1 MTRIIAHLDMDAF
14 FAAIEERDRPKF
26 KGLPIVIGAD
36 PMEGKGRGVV
46 STANYKARE
55 YGIRSA
61 TPISFAWQMSEEAR
75 KKGLPPVVFLFPNFS
90 KYEKSSLKIV
100 EIVRKFSLVVEPAS
114 IDEMYFDLSRFGS
127 FKKAEEICEEIKR
140 EIKKEEKLTCS
151 IGVGSNKLI
160 AKIASDVKKPDGLTI
175 VEKGKEETFLE
186 NFPIRKIPG
195 IGPKTEEVFLRRQ
208 GIGPTTPTSVGLR
221 RRAPKPTFQSASR
234 QNFVGAETSRKNK
247 NILLVKDLKKIS
259 KDELKKM
266 LGKWGEDLYFKIR
279 GVDDSP
285 IVEKYEIK
293 SIGEQ
298 ETFLKDMLESKFM
311 INRLSHISESVFERF
326 KKSEFKNFKTIT
338 ITVRFAGFETKTRSR
353 TLAKPSSDLK
363 ALQFEAL
370 KLLTP
375 FLDKRENPKRKF
387 VRLIG
392 VRVEKLT

>member
-1 MTRIIAHLDMDAF
+1 MDAF

-26 KGLPIVIGAD
+26 KGMPIVIGAD

-61 TPISFAWQMSEEAR
+61 TPISHAWQMSQVA
-75 KKGLPPVVFLFPNFS
+75 KKQGLPPAIFLFPNFS
-90 KYEKSSLKIV
+90 KYEKVSSKIL
-100 EIVRKFSLVVEPAS
+100 EIVRKFSPLVEQSSV
-114 IDEMYFDLSRFGS
+114 DEMYFDLSFCGNY
-127 FKKAEEICEEIKR
+127 KKAEEICKKIKR

-151 IGVGSNKLI
+151 IGIGSNKLI

-175 VEKGKEETFLE
+175 VEKGKEEAFLE
-186 NFPIRKIPG
+186 NFSIRKIPG
-195 IGPKTEEVFLRRQ
+195 IGPKIELYF
-208 GIGPTTPTSVGLR
+208 
-221 RRAPKPTFQSASR
+221 
-234 QNFVGAETSRKNK
+234 KNK
-247 NILLVKDLKKIS
+247 NIVLVKDLKKFS

-279 GVDDSP
+279 GIDDSP

-298 ETFLKDMLESKFM
+298 ETFLKDTLESKFI
-311 INRLSHISESVFERF
+311 INRLSHLAESVFEKF

-338 ITVRFAGFETKTRSR
+338 IKVRFAGFETKTRSR
-353 TLAKPSSDLK
+353 TLSQPSSDLK
-363 ALQFEAL
+363 TLQFEAL

-375 FLDKRENPKRKF
+375 FLDKRENPKRKLI
-387 VRLIG
+387 RLVG
-392 VRVEKLT
+392 VKVEKLY